1 MSCMHSNLMFD
12 TTPQTRYTLV
22 SAFHAVPIIW
32 LLMLIE
38 TQLSVMAMLRLF
50 ILYVDDQ
57 SLAVSL
63 ACN

>member
-1 MSCMHSNLMFD
+1 MHSNLMFD

-22 SAFHAVPIIW
+22 SGFHTVPIIW
-32 LLMLIE
+32 LLTLTEI
-38 TQLSVMAMLRLF
+38 QLSALAMLRLF
-50 ILYVDDQ
+50 ILYIDDQ